1 MSMNK
6 SSFLIITLI
15 LLTVFSAVAIFIRAF
30 YMNESKTAKIYQ
42 NGELIREIEL
52 DTVDS
57 PIEFDITDSDGH
69 INTVRAEKGKIR
81 MLGADCPDKLCV
93 NRGWI
98 KNSVVPVVC
107 LPNKVTIEIVGTKSK
122 EDARSGGIF

>member
-1 MSMNK
+1 MNK

-30 YMNESKTAKIYQ
+30 YMNESKTAQIYQ

>member
-30 YMNESKTAKIYQ
+30 YMNESKTAQIYQ